1 MMRKLFYPVLALV
14 LAVGAVPAVSAADLK
29 LGFVNTAR
37 VLEEAPQAEAARKRL
52 EQEFAPRNGEIGEA
66 QRRLKELEEKLARD
80 GAVMSDE
87 ERRKLERERLVQQR
101 ELKRS
106 REAFNKDFNLRRNE
120 EFSELQKV
128 VADVIVRFA
137 KEQDFDLILETG
149 VIYASDKVDITKT
162 VLERLEARHRQAS
175 DGNGN

>member
-1 MMRKLFYPVLALV
+1 MMQKRLTSFLVAAVMLAF
-14 LAVGAVPAVSAADLK
+14 APMISAADLK

-52 EQEFAPRNGEIGEA
+52 EQEFAPRNSEIGEA
-66 QRRLKELEEKLARD
+66 QRRLKELEEKLGRD

-106 REAFNKDFNLRRNE
+106 QEAFTEDFNLRRNE

-128 VADVIVRFA
+128 VADVIVKFA
-137 KEQDFDLILETG
+137 KEEGFDIILETG
-149 VIYASDKVDITKT
+149 VIYASDQVDVTQT
-162 VLERLEARHRQAS
+162 VLKRLRARQTQSSGGTA
-175 DGNGN
+175 D

>member
-1 MMRKLFYPVLALV
+1 MMRKLLFPIVMGLLAI
-14 LAVGAVPAVSAADLK
+14 GAAPTVSAADLK

-52 EQEFAPRNGEIGEA
+52 EQEFAPRDGEIGQA
-66 QRRLKELEEKLARD
+66 QQRLKELEEKLARD
-80 GAVMSDE
+80 SAVMSEE

-106 REAFNKDFNLRRNE
+106 REAFSEDFNLRRNE

-137 KEQDFDLILETG
+137 KEKGFDLILETG
-149 VIYASDKVDITKT
+149 VIYASDKVDVTKA
-162 VLERLEARHRQAS
+162 VLKRLETRHQQS
-175 DGNGN
+175 SGGGN